1 MWPNPQIIVDLV
13 TFTEEVL
20 NGKPDSLC
28 SDCSGVFIVEVEEEK
43 VIYAINIFN
52 KETPEL

>member
-1 MWPNPQIIVDLV
+1 MWPNPLIIVDLV

-52 KETPEL
+52 KETSEL

>member
-20 NGKPDSLC
+20 NGKPNSLC
-28 SDCSGVFIVEVEEEK
+28 SDCPGVFIVEVEEEN
-43 VIYAINIFN
+43 VI
-52 KETPEL
+52 